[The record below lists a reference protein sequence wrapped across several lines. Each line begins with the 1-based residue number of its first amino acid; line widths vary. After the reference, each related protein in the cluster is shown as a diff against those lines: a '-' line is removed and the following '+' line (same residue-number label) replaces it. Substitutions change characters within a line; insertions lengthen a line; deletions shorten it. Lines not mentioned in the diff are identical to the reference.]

1 MTGPEKDIIG
11 ELTLAVNGVLE
22 RENQRAIDKVEED
35 RLRKRLRDADEKRW
49 DSFEDRLDRIQAEA
63 VRMRL
68 EVEQLP
74 TIVETRATAAALA
87 TKKELDEAV
96 TFARELARQRD
107 ARTAKKELDEA
118 VTFTRELA
126 RQRDARTAV
135 GKFLTRTGRIILSAV
150 VVAIIAALMVVVYTQ
165 RHDHNA
171 AIRDTAMI
179 AAFATLC
186 VPFVIL
192 LLVGGQPSNRTKRD

>member
-96 TFARELARQRD
+96 TFARE
-107 ARTAKKELDEA
+107 KELDET
-118 VTFTRELA
+118 VTFARELA

>member
-96 TFARELARQRD
+96 MFARELARQRD
-107 ARTAKKELDEA
+107 ARTA
-118 VTFTRELA
+118 
-126 RQRDARTAV
+126 V
-135 GKFLTRTGRIILSAV
+135 GQFLTRTGRIILSAV